1 MSMMS
6 TMKEW
11 QDDYFT
17 MVKKVEEPVLKFAG
31 ERAETFARFVPERPS
46 FMAQVPTTAEFV
58 DYQLKFRKRFVDEQA
73 AFARKM
79 MKAMD
84 PMLAKVDSVPGHV
97 VSAPAKPAASRTAS
111 RRKVAKAA

>member
-1 MSMMS
+1 MTMMS

-31 ERAETFARFVPERPS
+31 ERAETFAKFVPERPS
-46 FMAQVPTTAEFV
+46 FLAQLPTTAEFV
-58 DYQLKFRKRFVDEQA
+58 DNQLKFRKRFVDEQA

-84 PMLAKVDSVPGHV
+84 PMLAKVDRVAEHTE
-97 VSAPAKPAASRTAS
+97 APAKPAAARMAS
-111 RRKVAKAA
+111 RRATAKAA